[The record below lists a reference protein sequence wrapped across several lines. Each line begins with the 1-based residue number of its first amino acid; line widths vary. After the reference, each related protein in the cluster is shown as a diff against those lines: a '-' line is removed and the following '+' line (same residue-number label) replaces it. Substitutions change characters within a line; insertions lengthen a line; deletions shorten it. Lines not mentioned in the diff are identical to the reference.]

1 MRRAREGRETKRVSF
16 SLRNCM
22 FATLHVALTTARKDC
37 RSLSHRCTRP
47 YVHPRQ
53 TLNSSTA
60 RSGSRGSGAPL
71 GRRSAALTR
80 DSRPVHCALR
90 AGSLGRIYPRAALDE
105 HLLLEPAVCSARTG
119 GVFCSTGRLIAS
131 PPSSIPA
138 GAALTSG
145 RCASQAGHGTG
156 VPRQGGVPSWPHLI
170 GEAIIGPQWTS
181 VEGVSQGGGVRSRP
195 HQHSQA
201 ASHQR
206 CVGPRH

>member
-1 MRRAREGRETKRVSF
+1 MSF

-105 HLLLEPAVCSARTG
+105 HLLLEPAVCSARLADSSHLPRRDRISP
-119 GVFCSTGRLIAS
+119 VENPRRRCAHVWKMRLSSRSWHWCAAS
-131 PPSSIPA
+131 RRGAELAAPDEGSNHWSSVDI
-138 GAALTSG
+138 SG
-145 RCASQAGHGTG
+145 RGITRGRGAEPAAPAQ
-156 VPRQGGVPSWPHLI
+156 PSCI
-170 GEAIIGPQWTS
+170 TS
-181 VEGVSQGGGVRSRP
+181 ALRRATSLTTSD
-195 HQHSQA
+195 
-201 ASHQR
+201 
-206 CVGPRH
+206 

>member
-131 PPSSIPA
+131 PPSRSHLPRREPPQ
-138 GAALTSG
+138 AL
-145 RCASQAGHGTG
+145 
-156 VPRQGGVPSWPHLI
+156 
-170 GEAIIGPQWTS
+170 
-181 VEGVSQGGGVRSRP
+181 RSRLEDAP
-195 HQHSQA
+195 LEQVMA
-201 ASHQR
+201 LVCRVKEGCRAGR
-206 CVGPRH
+206 T